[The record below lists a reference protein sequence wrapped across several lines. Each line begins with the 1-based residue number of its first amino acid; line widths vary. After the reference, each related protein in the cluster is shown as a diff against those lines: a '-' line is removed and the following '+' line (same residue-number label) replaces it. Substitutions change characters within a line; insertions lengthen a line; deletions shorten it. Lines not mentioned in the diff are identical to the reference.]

1 MSRLI
6 EYIEVL
12 MLDNFLQTLTFEERL
27 QVSQYRAGRTDEVP
41 PKVITLQKWIDQN
54 RWKPPEFKISQ
65 DREILWYDLERQS
78 FQPLKTHPMYNY
90 KLRINN

>member
-41 PKVITLQKWIDQN
+41 PKVIALQKWIDQN
-54 RWKPPEFKISQ
+54 RWKPPEFKVSQ
-65 DREILWYDLERQS
+65 YREILWYDFETQS
-78 FQPLKTHPMYNY
+78 FQPLKTNELYNR
-90 KLRINN
+90 KII